1 MWSEVS
7 APSSIDAKELLS
19 PISTF
24 RPGAIRTRSVNI
36 AIVASFLILVIYYL
50 IVFYHASRTWAKLPL
65 TLILI
70 K

>member
-36 AIVASFLILVIYYL
+36 AMVAIYFDSNYL
-50 IVFYHASRTWAKLPL
+50 LLLDSVLSCI
-65 TLILI
+65 
-70 K
+70 